1 MEHGCD
7 ALWISCQAGR
17 KVITYATNKSQELGF
32 LGRNFPFIKMEFV
45 KNIQYTW
52 KAMSFP
58 SAYKQAGCVLLGFL
72 HLLHG
77 DPGPRCFMKGRKR
90 QILSIHQW
98 PERTQEYRVI
108 NLYHVTGGEIGG
120 RSVVDLHPG
129 LTPGGKREQL
139 LFLHLGGFCGQ
150 TVGGDKT
157 LLETWTHS
165 VSSAASKCPR
175 LRPSSRGFNQ
185 I

>member
-77 DPGPRCFMKGRKR
+77 DPGPRCFMKVEAADFEHPPVAREDPGIQSHQPVSCHRWGDWRSVSGGFTPRPHPRR
-90 QILSIHQW
+90 QKGAASFLAPRW
-98 PERTQEYRVI
+98 LLRTDC
-108 NLYHVTGGEIGG
+108 GG
-120 RSVVDLHPG
+120 RQDPPG
-129 LTPGGKREQL
+129 NLDSLCVLCCLQMS
-139 LFLHLGGFCGQ
+139 Q
-150 TVGGDKT
+150 T
-157 LLETWTHS
+157 E
-165 VSSAASKCPR
+165 A
-175 LRPSSRGFNQ
+175 Q
-185 I
+185 

>member
-98 PERTQEYRVI
+98 PENTESSTCIMSQVGRLEVGQWWIYTQASPQEAK
-108 NLYHVTGGEIGG
+108 G
-120 RSVVDLHPG
+120 
-129 LTPGGKREQL
+129 
-139 LFLHLGGFCGQ
+139 
-150 TVGGDKT
+150 
-157 LLETWTHS
+157 
-165 VSSAASKCPR
+165 SSFFSCT
-175 LRPSSRGFNQ
+175 
-185 I
+185 